1 MSKNQLAKSIIDN
14 VGGIDN
20 VSGLTHC
27 ATRLR
32 FNLKDDSKANADD
45 LKDLSKVV
53 GVVNQGGQYQVIIG
67 PDVKNVYK
75 SITDDYSIGETKPV
89 EDKEEKKSVVSK
101 VLDTIVGIFVPIVPA
116 LTGAGMLKA
125 VLTLLVLVGLVSSKS
140 QTYQILNF
148 MGDAAFYF
156 LPVLIGNSAAKKFK
170 VNQYVGM
177 SIGAIL
183 IYPTFIQMVNQAQ
196 ANHTGINLFGVP
208 VTLATYSSSVIPI
221 ILAMWFM
228 SYVEPFID
236 KHMPSAIK
244 LFMTPLLTLMIVGF
258 STLTFIGPIG
268 YWLGSILGVFF
279 SFLDV
284 HVQWLVPLLVGTFTP
299 LLVMTG
305 MHYGLIPL
313 GINQLATQ
321 GFDSIAGPGM
331 MVSNIAQGG
340 AALAVGIQS
349 KNKKTKELG
358 LSTSIS
364 ALAGITEPALYGVNM
379 KFKKPLISSMIGGG
393 IAGLFIGIFGTVRYA
408 QVAPGLFAL
417 PSFIGTKGWS
427 NFIYAVIGCA
437 ISFVVSFVAQLI
449 IGIEEQTDPD
459 KTEKND
465 KNTKLK
471 DVVKNKIP
479 DTLSSPLH
487 GVVTSL
493 KEVPDQVFSS
503 GAMGQGIAIEPED
516 GKVYA
521 PADGTITAVFDSNH
535 AIGIK
540 TNNGAEILIHIGLET
555 VSLNGKGF
563 KRFVEKDQQ
572 IKKGD
577 LLLDANLDFIKEHH
591 LKTITSI
598 VVTNSN
604 DYKNI
609 TALSKLKEINV
620 GDSLLNIA

>member
-1 MSKNQLAKSIIDN
+1 MSKDRLAKSIIDN

-32 FNLKDDSKANADD
+32 FNLKNDSKANGDE
-45 LKDLSKVV
+45 LKNLSKVV

-75 SITDDYSIGETKPV
+75 SIIDNYSIGDVKTTD
-89 EDKEEKKSVVSK
+89 DKDEKKSVISK

-125 VLTLLVLVGLVSSKS
+125 VLTLLVLVGLVSNKS

-196 ANHTGINLFGVP
+196 TNHTGISLFGIP

-228 SYVEPFID
+228 SYVEPFVD

-349 KNKKTKELG
+349 KNQKTKELG
-358 LSTSIS
+358 ISTGIS
-364 ALAGITEPALYGVNM
+364 AVAGITEPALYGVNL

-437 ISFVVSFVAQLI
+437 ISFTVSFIAQLI
-449 IGIEEQTDPD
+449 IGIDEQSDSN
-459 KTEKND
+459 KEKP
-465 KNTKLK
+465 K
-471 DVVKNKIP
+471 DIVKNSIP

-493 KEVPDQVFSS
+493 TEVPDQVFSS
-503 GAMGQGIAIEPED
+503 GAMGKGIAIEPED

-521 PADGTITAVFDSNH
+521 PADGIVTAVFDSNH

-563 KRFVEKDQQ
+563 KRFVEKNQQ

-609 TALSKLKEINV
+609 TPLFKVKEINV